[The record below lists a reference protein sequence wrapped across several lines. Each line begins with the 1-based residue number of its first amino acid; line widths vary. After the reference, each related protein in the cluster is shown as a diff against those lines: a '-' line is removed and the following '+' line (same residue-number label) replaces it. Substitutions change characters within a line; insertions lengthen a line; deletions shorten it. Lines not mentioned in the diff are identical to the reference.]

1 MQSETVQQLERDEQ
15 RARQVFSEFLTSV
28 PSEVKD
34 ALVALHELVRCEQLL
49 AETKRGV

>member
-1 MQSETVQQLERDEQ
+1 MQSEAIQQLERDEQ

-34 ALVALHELVRCEQLL
+34 ALVALHELVRCEARL
-49 AETKRGV
+49 AEAKKST